1 MSNAS
6 APRRRILRAAT
17 LALVGTFPLLA
28 AQAHAAAAASDY
40 PNRPIRVIVGLPP
53 GGATDVLARLLAEK
67 MAPALGQ
74 PLIVENR
81 PGAGAI
87 IGTDALA
94 KAAPDGYT
102 ISLILSGAV
111 LGNQFVYHPL
121 PYDPNKD
128 IDYVY
133 QLVDAAVVL
142 AARKDQPYETAMAF
156 AEYAKANPGKL
167 TYGSYGTG
175 SYGHVAMAYL
185 DDRLGSKM
193 THVGYKGEAPMLQDM
208 LGERVDVAFGS
219 AINMGPHVESGRLKL
234 LGVTGP
240 RRMSILP
247 EVPTLVEQ
255 GMTDP
260 PFRIFGWAG
269 LIAPAGTP
277 AAIQDRIAAEAARAM
292 QDPEVQKR
300 VRALGF
306 EPVPDSSPA
315 KARAR
320 YEADLPIW
328 KELVEV
334 SGAKAQ

>member
-1 MSNAS
+1 MSVHYPS
-6 APRRRILRAAT
+6 RRTVIRAAAWM
-17 LALVGTFPLLA
+17 LASTMPLVAFQG
-28 AQAHAAAAASDY
+28 HASEANY
-40 PNRPIRVIVGLPP
+40 PTKPIRIIVGLAP

-67 MAPALGQ
+67 LAPVFGQ

-94 KAAPDGYT
+94 KADPDGYT
-102 ISLILSGAV
+102 ISLILSGSV

-128 IDYVY
+128 ITYVY
-133 QLVDAAVVL
+133 QMVDAAVVL
-142 AARKDQPYETAMAF
+142 AATADQPYQDAADF
-156 AEYAKANPGKL
+156 AAYARANPGKL

-185 DDRLGSKM
+185 DDRLKSQM
-193 THVGYKGEAPMLQDM
+193 THVSYRGEPPMLQDM

-219 AINMGPHVESGRLKL
+219 AINMGPHVQSGRLKL

-247 EVPTLVEQ
+247 NVPTLVEQ
-255 GMTDP
+255 GLDDE

-277 AAIQDRIAAEAARAM
+277 QPIVDRLAAETAKVM
-292 QDPEVQKR
+292 KDPEVQER

-306 EPVPDSSPA
+306 EPVTDSSPQ
-315 KARAR
+315 KTRAR
-320 YEADLPIW
+320 YEADLPVW
-328 KELVEV
+328 KKLVEI